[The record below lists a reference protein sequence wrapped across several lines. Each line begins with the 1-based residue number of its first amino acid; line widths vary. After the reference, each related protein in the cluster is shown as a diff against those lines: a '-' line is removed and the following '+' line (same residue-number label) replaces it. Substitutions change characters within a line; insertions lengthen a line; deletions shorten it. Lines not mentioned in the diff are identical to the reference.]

1 MYIRAYCCII
11 ALLKLIMV
19 IEMKTKQEIEKMKNE
34 IQLKIEG
41 VSNQMFEVCNCS
53 HPSPS
58 MEILS
63 DEKRQLMAQYN
74 ILLEVLNG

>member
-1 MYIRAYCCII
+1 
-11 ALLKLIMV
+11 
-19 IEMKTKQEIEKMKNE
+19 MKTQQEVEEMKNE

-63 DEKRQLMAQYN
+63 DKKRQLMAQHN
-74 ILLEVLNG
+74 ILLEVLK